1 MRVSIHN
8 TPPTEEIINKKI
20 LKHNFS
26 KKEVEIVC
34 FFPIVMTHDNR
45 PVFKKRKFKPG
56 APAGIQTSAAATQTN

>member
-8 TPPTEEIINKKI
+8 TPPTEEIINKKNSEAQ
-20 LKHNFS
+20 LF
-26 KKEVEIVC
+26 KEVEIVC